1 MFNFDNFHSNW
12 YKEKREEINKKY
24 KRVTKIST
32 DKNLSDKEKNSLLA
46 NEDYL
51 ALKGDWDKVGE
62 DFQTVLGRP
71 IDKK

>member
-1 MFNFDNFHSNW
+1 MSSNW

-24 KRVTKIST
+24 RRVIKIST
-32 DKNLSDKEKNSLLA
+32 DKNLSDKEKDRLLA